1 MKRIASICS
10 AAIFGICL
18 ALALPDR
25 GSSQAQAGVS
35 GKNAAEYVRV
45 LTAPDFQARKGGL
58 EGGLK
63 ASAWIADQFKAW
75 GLAPAGPNGF
85 FQDFKKPVFHVRSAS
100 LSVDQGKK
108 NRTFAYGEEWQVQ
121 ELSGSGDIR
130 GELVFAGYGV
140 VMEKDNWNEFDGLS
154 IKDNIVLF
162 IGYGSPA
169 FLAGKAGPE
178 ALPEAK
184 IARAYE
190 LGARAV
196 IMANAPRDVLS
207 SLNRYPF
214 PAMAMLAQ
222 EKYKPDMVV
231 AGINDDVVK
240 YIFRDSG
247 IDLWTRV
254 QKMEREKKPA
264 SMGLGIQAE
273 LKAETIFKPEAPLRN
288 VLAKIEGNDRLLKN
302 EFIVVGAHM
311 DGLGLS
317 PENALNPGADDNA
330 SGTAVVMEVARAMKA
345 AKAKPKRTVIFAL
358 WDGEEQGLWGSIY
371 YSQNPAFPL
380 DKTMVNLNL
389 DMVGNGDG
397 RLHFRGIY
405 YAPEIWEM
413 LKTGLPSDIIKDVV
427 PARGGPGGSD
437 HTPFLARGIP
447 GFFIQTMGD
456 HYGRHDVGDKFE
468 LVDPALLEKSGNF
481 VKASLG
487 ILTETKGL
495 KALPGREEMNILRS
509 ATIVDLNPRDAGE
522 LVKAAAPV
530 DFFDLDFT
538 LISIAGESPLEL
550 AKNLP
555 GTTSAVRISKNVVFY
570 QPPSLGQL
578 SQRFGEK
585 IGVLAGI
592 TDIGKL
598 AGHDFLLKLMG
609 RSGLGFV
616 VVRDKDFAES
626 AVLERFIKVANEEGI
641 LVIARLGDAENLKK
655 ILAMSQRPGLLVAD
669 NPDAENFKGLK
680 QKRWRFA
687 PEWKAGMKAE
697 DYAAKFQSAVKE
709 LGPSVVL
716 IDREDSPLKGFP
728 LELVKFISLTK
739 PKEMTE
745 SQMMSG
751 GMDQLGQNFLNLLRE
766 IRPLSN

>member
-1 MKRIASICS
+1 MKRIPGICL

-18 ALALPDR
+18 SLTLPDH
-25 GSSQAQAGVS
+25 GSSQTQAAVS
-35 GKNAAEYVRV
+35 GKNASEYVRV

-75 GLAPAGPNGF
+75 GLEPAGPNGY
-85 FQDFKKPVFHVRSAS
+85 FQDFKKPVFHVRSAA
-100 LSVDQGKK
+100 LSIDQGQTK
-108 NRTFAYGEEWQVQ
+108 RTFAYDEEWRVQ
-121 ELSGSGDIR
+121 EFSGSGDIR

-140 VMEKDNWNEFDGLS
+140 VLEKENWDEFEGLV
-154 IKDNIVLF
+154 IKDKIVLF
-162 IGYGSPA
+162 IGYGSPS
-169 FLAGKAGPE
+169 FLAEKAGSE

-196 IMANAPRDVLS
+196 IMVNAPRDILS

-214 PAMAMLAQ
+214 PAMVMMTK

-240 YIFRDSG
+240 FIFRDSG

-254 QKMEREKKPA
+254 QRMEREKKPA
-264 SMGLGIQAE
+264 SESLGIQAE
-273 LKAETIFKPEAPLRN
+273 LKVETTHLPEAPLRN
-288 VLAKIEGNDRLLKN
+288 VLAKIEGNDRLLKD

-317 PENALNPGADDNA
+317 PESALNPGADDNA

-345 AKAKPKRTVIFAL
+345 ARARPKRTVVFAL
-358 WDGEEQGLWGSIY
+358 WDGEEQGLWGSIHY
-371 YSQNPAFPL
+371 CQNPAFPL

-413 LKTGLPSDIIKDVV
+413 LKTGLPSDIIKGVV

-437 HTPFLARGIP
+437 HTPFLAKGIP

-468 LVDPALLEKSGNF
+468 LVDPTLLEKAGVF
-481 VKASLG
+481 VRASLG
-487 ILTETKGL
+487 VLTETKGL
-495 KALPGREEMNILRS
+495 KAQPGREEFNILRS

-522 LVKAAAPV
+522 LVKNAAAV
-530 DFFDLDFT
+530 DFFDLDFA
-538 LISIAGESPLEL
+538 LVSLAGESPLDL
-550 AKNLP
+550 AKNLFE
-555 GTTSAVRISKNVVFY
+555 TTASVRASKNVVFY

-592 TDIGKL
+592 TDIGRL
-598 AGHDFLLKLMG
+598 AGHDFVLKMMG

-616 VVRDKDFAES
+616 VVRDKDFAEG
-626 AVLERFIKVANEEGI
+626 AVLERLIKAANEEGV
-641 LVIARLGDAENLKK
+641 LVIARLGDVDNIKK
-655 ILAMSQRPGLLVAD
+655 ILATSLRSGLLVID
-669 NPDAENFKGLK
+669 NLDAEIIKALK
-680 QKRWRFA
+680 QKRWRLA
-687 PEWKAGMKAE
+687 PEWKSGMNPE
-697 DYAAKFQSAVKE
+697 NYAAKFQSAVKE
-709 LGPSVVL
+709 LGPSGIL
-716 IDREDSPLKGFP
+716 IDREDLPLKGFP
-728 LELVKFISLTK
+728 PELVKLISLIK
-739 PKEMTE
+739 PKVMTE

-766 IRPLSN
+766 IRPPSN